1 MNLQV
6 EISNSVDENEWN
18 RTLTMSKDSSI
29 YQTTFWAQIYKN
41 SYDSVPV
48 FVSIR
53 DSKSNLVGQLTS
65 LIHKKMLWAHSHPIS
80 RFIGQG
86 LNLNSILTWQYG
98 PIIHD
103 EENKKNILDRILF
116 SLKQVA
122 KENNIA
128 MIRGSTSPYLEG
140 NQKMLNSSFKNQ
152 NYSSQPWSTYLV
164 NLKQN
169 EEEFFQQLDK
179 KTRYDI
185 RKSEEKDLVF
195 EETNNVDTIHELLM
209 LKAESNKKARLQG
222 LDRNKRFVIEHK
234 QLIDL
239 GLEHVFII
247 KHENEIVGG
256 IIVPHFNGN
265 IIQHGVTISSQRK
278 LMVGTFLTW
287 KVLKFFLNKEFFYF
301 DMGGFNPNP
310 ETKKEENIDFFKS
323 KWNGIQTDFVF
334 HDKILDKKKI
344 AISSFLRKFKGY
356 N

>member
-6 EISNSVDENEWN
+6 EISNSVDEIEWN

-53 DSKSNLVGQLTS
+53 DSKSNLVGQLMS

-80 RFIGQG
+80 RLIGQG

-103 EENKKNILDRILF
+103 EENRKNILDKLLVSINH
-116 SLKQVA
+116 VA

-128 MIRGSTSPYLEG
+128 MIRGSTSPYSER
-140 NQKMLNSSFKNQ
+140 NKEISNSTFKNQ
-152 NYSSQPWSTYLV
+152 NYSYKPWSTYLV

-169 EEEFFQQLDK
+169 EEKFFQQLDK

-185 RKSEEKDLVF
+185 RKSEEKDLTF
-195 EETNNVDTIHELLM
+195 EETKDIDTIHELLM
-209 LKAESNKKARLQG
+209 LKAESNKKARLKG
-222 LDRNKRFVIEHK
+222 LDRNKRFVLEHK

-239 GLEHVFII
+239 GHEHVFII
-247 KHENEIVGG
+247 KHENQIVGG
-256 IIVPHFNGN
+256 IITPNFNGN

-287 KVLKFFLNKEFFYF
+287 NILKFFLNKEFFYF

-310 ETKKEENIDFFKS
+310 QTKKEENIDFFKS
-323 KWNGIQTDFVF
+323 KWNGIQADFSF
-334 HDKILDKKKI
+334 HDKILDRKKI
-344 AISSFLRKFKGY
+344 KVSSLLRKFKDY